1 MAIAPLGRFVHE
13 RGRVLVHVSARAGCA
28 SAILP
33 IAAAVAIEGQMR
45 TGFRGPRVDRH
56 GLSVCASH
64 VPKHESSCSIL
75 SHEEFAVCVR
85 EFNSRHPPREQ
96 RRGDLGGMTRTVL
109 NDLLNNDDDGRM
121 MMMKE

>member
-1 MAIAPLGRFVHE
+1 MGVVAIAPLGRFVHE
-13 RGRVLVHVSARAGCA
+13 RGRVVVHVSARACCA
-28 SAILP
+28 SAIIP

-85 EFNSRHPPREQ
+85 
-96 RRGDLGGMTRTVL
+96 DLTRVTLPENKEGGI
-109 NDLLNNDDDGRM
+109 
-121 MMMKE
+121 